1 MEYKLSEAEEV
12 ISSKSQLIEELQAGT
27 GQEGV
32 HKPVLA
38 KIANLQVKL
47 VRAESNFKTSNEIIV
62 DLQKENEELNHQ
74 VDQLRTIDSKN
85 SGADKIQ
92 SLKKELSDLN
102 EALSEVHERLA
113 KESTKTEAAN
123 KKAKKCRDELI
134 ELKKTRKGK
143 ETIDLENKL
152 EEVTKS
158 LKEESKMKE
167 RCWEIMDLHNA
178 EMEALKE
185 EKSH

>member
-1 MEYKLSEAEEV
+1 MD
-12 ISSKSQLIEELQAGT
+12 
-27 GQEGV
+27 
-32 HKPVLA
+32 P
-38 KIANLQVKL
+38 
-47 VRAESNFKTSNEIIV
+47 
-62 DLQKENEELNHQ
+62 Q

-92 SLKKELSDLN
+92 SLKKELSELN
-102 EALSEVHERLA
+102 EALSEVHEKLA

-123 KKAKKCRDELI
+123 EKAKKCRDELI
-134 ELKKTRKGK
+134 ELKKKWEGRETLHLKELKKTRKEK

-158 LKEESKMKE
+158 LQEESKMKE
-167 RCWEIMDLHNA
+167 CRWEIMDLHKD

-185 EKSH
+185 EKRF